1 MLLPLGGLGPYEGV
15 TGIMEELLE
24 SCAYEPGGRV
34 SNGRCEDH

>member
-24 SCAYEPGGRV
+24 SCGCEPGGGV
-34 SNGRCEDH
+34 SSGRR